1 MVRFKRFD
9 VCLVNL
15 DSTVGSEIKK
25 TRPCVIVSP
34 DEINFSKFRTVIV
47 APMTSMIR
55 GCIPTRIDMKFK
67 AKNGQVALD
76 QIRAIDRVRIIKS
89 LGAVSVETSKM
100 ILQTFQDLF
109 AD

>member
-1 MVRFKRFD
+1 MVKFKRFD

-15 DSTVGSEIKK
+15 DPIVGSEIKK

-47 APMTSMIR
+47 APMTSTIR
-55 GCIPTRIDMKFK
+55 NNIPTRIEARFK
-67 AKNGQVALD
+67 SKNGQVALD

-89 LGAVSVETSKM
+89 LGVVSVETSKM
-100 ILQTFQDLF
+100 ILQTLQDLF